1 MADEVIIGKEIPKVS
16 NVLKKKKRFGF
27 MTCLLCAKKSFCVEC

>member
-16 NVLKKKKRFGF
+16 NVLKKKKTFRVYDLSSV
-27 MTCLLCAKKSFCVEC
+27 CEKIVLC